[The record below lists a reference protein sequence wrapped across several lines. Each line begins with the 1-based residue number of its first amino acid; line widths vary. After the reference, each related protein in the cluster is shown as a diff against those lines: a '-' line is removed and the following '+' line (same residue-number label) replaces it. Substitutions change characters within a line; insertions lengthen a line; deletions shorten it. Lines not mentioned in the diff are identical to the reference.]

1 MSNKNAKLSS
11 LNRRKRSAL
20 FGSALALMAS
30 GPLARAGDLPDTK
43 AAPAAPEVSLTPQA
57 PAPVGVFG
65 AGLLNQGQW
74 AVTYA
79 PSWTRLAGNN
89 IGTNLTSPQYIIQNV
104 RSAHLPPAP
113 GHYGLLRMVPDN
125 FEFFGQTAA
134 VGYGVTK
141 DITLIVATTFW
152 ERYVNMDTF
161 HPGTGPSALLGTSTG
176 HTEGIGDTLLAG
188 VWRVYRDDI
197 NQINVNMG
205 FLLPTG
211 STTANQTLLIP
222 SGVYKFARAFYGMQP
237 GTGTLNAM
245 PGVTYS
251 GVMGKWSWGLAYRGL
266 YPLDDSSQGW
276 RYGDMSDFSGWGGYM
291 WLPGLQ
297 TTLRL
302 DGMVQGHVIGFDPQI
317 VGFAQGANPL
327 FYGGQWVS
335 IFGGVNIAGKYFN
348 IPKAS
353 LALEVGVPLYQNLN
367 GPQAA
372 RALQANMALTYK
384 F

>member
-1 MSNKNAKLSS
+1 MLKDKKT
-11 LNRRKRSAL
+11 NRAASVRKSAL
-20 FGSALALMAS
+20 LAATAFAFAA
-30 GPLARAGDLPDTK
+30 GVAGARAGDLPD
-43 AAPAAPEVSLTPQA
+43 ANQAPVAPAVSLTPQA

-65 AGLLNQGQW
+65 AGLLDQGQW
-74 AVTYA
+74 ALTYA

-89 IGTNLTSPQYIIQNV
+89 IGTNLASPQYIIQNV
-104 RSAHLPPAP
+104 HSAHLPPAP
-113 GHYGLLRMVPDN
+113 GHYGLLRMVPNN

-134 VGYGVTK
+134 VSYGVTK
-141 DITLIVATTFW
+141 DVTLIVATTFW
-152 ERYVNMDTF
+152 ERYVNMDTY

-188 VWRVYRDDI
+188 VWRVYRDNI

-237 GTGTLNAM
+237 GTGTLNAL

-251 GVMGKWSWGLAYRGL
+251 GVLGKWSWGLAYRGFF
-266 YPLDDSSQGW
+266 PLDNSPQEW
-276 RYGDMSDFSGWGGYM
+276 RYGAANDISGWGGYM
-291 WLPGLQ
+291 WQPGLQ

-302 DGMVQGHVIGFDPQI
+302 DYTAQGHVQGFDPQI

-327 FYGGQWVS
+327 FYGGQWLMLL
-335 IFGGVNIAGKYFN
+335 GGVNIAGKYFN
-348 IPKAS
+348 VPKAALS
-353 LALEVGVPLYQNLN
+353 LEFGLPVYQNLN

-372 RALQANMALTYK
+372 RALLANMALTYK